1 MLKVKYINK
10 ILYFNKVNSLYSG
23 QCMDLE
29 SEPVLI
35 RDSS

>member
-10 ILYFNKVNSLYSG
+10 ILYFNKVNPLNSG

-29 SEPVLI
+29 LEPVLI
-35 RDSS
+35 NDSS